1 MICYRDSLLA
11 SQSFSLLSFL
21 LRLQGQALVWSSQLK
36 RRGES
41 FLFWIFLK
49 LVCLYPPTARNGLL
63 FVRCAQK
70 SEQLLENAN
79 WNVLM
84 FGNAG
89 VDCPGAQMWQPPD

>member
-1 MICYRDSLLA
+1 MVESA
-11 SQSFSLLSFL
+11 EE
-21 LRLQGQALVWSSQLK
+21 K
-36 RRGES
+36 RRK
-41 FLFWIFLK
+41 FLVLSPRQFWIFLK
-49 LVCLYPPTARNGLL
+49 LGCLYPPTARNGLL